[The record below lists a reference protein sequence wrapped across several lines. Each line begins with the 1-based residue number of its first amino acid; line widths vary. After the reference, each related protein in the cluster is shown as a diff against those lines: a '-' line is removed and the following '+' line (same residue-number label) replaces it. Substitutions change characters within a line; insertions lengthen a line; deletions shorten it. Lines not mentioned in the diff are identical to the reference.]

1 MQQLASARP
10 EDLNAEAK
18 ENEGR
23 KPHGDIGATRP
34 QQALDAVG
42 VGETKKK
49 MAAAITNMAQRLAST
64 NTASSV
70 ELVKVPCDNPRLI
83 TTAMVPGPVVK
94 GSVSG

>member
-1 MQQLASARP
+1 MQQLTSARP
-10 EDLNAEAK
+10 KDLDTEAK

-23 KPHGDIGATRP
+23 EPHGDIGAARP
-34 QQALDAVG
+34 QQGLDAVG
-42 VGETKKK
+42 VGETKK
-49 MAAAITNMAQRLAST
+49 MAAAITNMAQRRAST

-70 ELVKVPCDNPRLI
+70 ELVKVPCDNPRLM